1 MTLIMEMSCV
11 RACFFQLIGEQ
22 AIGEEDLFNAS
33 FILLEIL
40 EFECSPQLIVE

>member
-1 MTLIMEMSCV
+1 MEMSCV

-22 AIGEEDLFNAS
+22 AIGEEGDLFDAS
-33 FILLEIL
+33 FTVLAIL